1 MKSFLAVI
9 HLTAILMVAY
19 ASADDGVVVDIVQD
33 GASQRWIAAH
43 DVDEIRTV
51 EDGFSF
57 VIRGDDPYVV
67 SPVFELPIDKP
78 WLMKLK
84 ISSSRAGTAQLF
96 FFQDEATEKDSVRF
110 PVTGRGEEEIV
121 FPLPRIGFKSRFR
134 FDPPGYPGFFVVK
147 DAKLIERNEWSFP
160 VCASPNLS
168 EIETPVIFESDSEQR
183 KLTRIHQ
190 DPKDI
195 QRFDF
200 WFDDKRLAVNHNLL
214 PIGYLLGSKAK
225 WFTPSFKITHHEE
238 GESFIEFAGQSI
250 DPDGTAWYLTRR
262 FERSKSGIVLHTKY
276 SCSTEREVIFAP
288 MLMLL
293 AGSERILGERFQS
306 IFPGLEYLE
315 NEPSSSS
322 RDIEGLAA
330 ERRVPLSYK
339 ITIPCMATFSDGQW
353 VSLSWKTNPNIAAFF
368 DFPAR
373 TFAIDANSFGLIMPG
388 ANGATRVDGEVL
400 PFKSLKIGKD
410 QVVEATCTINAGNG
424 TDITGAIANWLE
436 YNPLPTLPEVN
447 RKEYL
452 EAVCEGWTSPAL
464 GTDGLFRHA
473 IGVNFPPQPA
483 LDAAAM
489 IEWLSNSK
497 TLEQRKRES
506 LLKLSKQAR
515 EGVPTSQAYTSRIGH
530 LQRSLGSLFPEVVAG
545 AIEQARTIASE
556 SLIRFDERSIAE
568 YTPSP
573 GNLDYSRNHTS
584 KEVNGVAA
592 ERVVSVLNAA
602 LFSGDRDLINQ
613 ALQRVRWLDRWD
625 HSVPR
630 GAQYWEIPIHTPDL
644 LAVAYLTKAYALAYS
659 IDKDPRL
666 LLRAKQW
673 ALCGLPFIYLSAP
686 TENAIGPYA
695 SIAVYGATTWIS
707 PVWIGLP
714 VQWCGLVYA
723 DALYELSESDSSGR
737 WKAIADG
744 IVLSAMQQT
753 YPAGHE
759 RAGMLPD
766 SFDLNAQIRNPFDI
780 NPGTLQPL
788 ALPLVDH
795 TLTKERLILRGSKVI
810 CYAPGNID
818 VIEDNE
824 RKVVLRVKASV
835 GATALF
841 HALKRIREVKIDGRC
856 LPKSEYLQI
865 RGEQSA
871 AVPLVLSEMQSVVE
885 LFLE

>member
-57 VIRGDDPYVV
+57 VITGDDPYVV
-67 SPVFELPIDKP
+67 SPVFELPVDKP
-78 WLMKLK
+78 WVVKLR

-121 FPLPRIGFKSRFR
+121 FPLPRIGLKSRFR
-134 FDPPGYPGFFVVK
+134 FDPPGYPGLFVVK

-160 VCASPNLS
+160 VCASPNLNQ
-168 EIETPVIFESDSEQR
+168 IETPVIFEGDSAQR
-183 KLTRIHQ
+183 KPTRVHQ
-190 DPKDI
+190 DPRDL
-195 QRFDF
+195 QRFEL
-200 WFDDKRLAVNHNLL
+200 WFGDKRLAVNHNLL
-214 PIGYLLGSKAK
+214 PIGYLLGSEAK
-225 WFTPSFKITHHEE
+225 WFVPSFKVTHHDQ
-238 GESFIEFAGQSI
+238 GESYIQFCGECI
-250 DPDGTAWYLTRR
+250 DQDGTVWYLTRR
-262 FERSKSGIVLHTKY
+262 FERSNSGITLQTRY

-293 AGSERILGERFQS
+293 AGSERILGEQFQS

-322 RDIEGLAA
+322 RDIEGRAA

-339 ITIPCMATFSDGQW
+339 ITIPCMATFCDGRW
-353 VSLSWKTNPNIAAFF
+353 LSLSWKTNPNIAAFF
-368 DFPAR
+368 DFPAS

-400 PFKSLKIGKD
+400 PFKSFTIGKN

-424 TDITGAIANWLE
+424 TDVTGAIANWLE
-436 YNPLPTLPEVN
+436 HNPLPKLPEVDYQGY
-447 RKEYL
+447 R
-452 EAVCEGWTSPAL
+452 EAVCEGWTSPEL
-464 GTDGLFRHA
+464 SSGGLFRHA
-473 IGVNFPPQPA
+473 VGVNFPPQPA

-489 IEWLSNSK
+489 IEWLANSK
-497 TLEQRKRES
+497 TLEQRTRES

-515 EGVPTSQAYTSRIGH
+515 ERVLASQAYASRIGH
-530 LQRSLGSLFPEVVAG
+530 LQKPLGALFPELVAG
-545 AIEQARTIASE
+545 AVEQARTIVSE
-556 SLIRFDERSIAE
+556 SLNSFDERSIAE
-568 YTPSP
+568 YVPSP
-573 GNLDYSRNHTS
+573 GSLDYSRNHTS
-584 KEVNGVAA
+584 KEVNGLAA
-592 ERVVSVLNAA
+592 ERVVTALNAA
-602 LFSGDRDLINQ
+602 LFSGDRDLIEQ
-613 ALQRVRWLDRWD
+613 ALRRVRWLDRWD

-644 LAVAYLTKAYALAYS
+644 LAVAYLTKAYALSYS
-659 IDKDPRL
+659 IDNDPSL

-673 ALCGLPFIYLSAP
+673 ALRGLPFIYLSTP
-686 TENAIGPYA
+686 TENGIGPYA
-695 SIAVYGATTWIS
+695 SIAVYGATKWIS

-723 DALYELSESDSSGR
+723 DALYELNESDPSGR

-788 ALPLVDH
+788 ALPLIER
-795 TLTKERLILRGSKVI
+795 TLAKERLILKASRVI
-810 CYAPGNID
+810 CYVPGNVD
-818 VIEDNE
+818 VTEDNE

-835 GATALF
+835 GATVLF
-841 HALKRIREVKIDGRC
+841 HALKRIEKVRVDGR
-856 LPKSEYLQI
+856 S
-865 RGEQSA
+865 
-871 AVPLVLSEMQSVVE
+871 LSETGR
-885 LFLE
+885 LRDAG